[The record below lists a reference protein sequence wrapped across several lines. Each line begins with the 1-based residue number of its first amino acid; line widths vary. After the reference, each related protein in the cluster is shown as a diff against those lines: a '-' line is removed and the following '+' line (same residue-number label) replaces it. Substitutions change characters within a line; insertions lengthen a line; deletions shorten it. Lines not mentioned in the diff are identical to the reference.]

1 MEGVIYTDGHGTKV
15 TTQEFIT
22 GNTTYLIRGIMEA
35 RMNQI
40 RTSAI
45 PSITLL
51 VLGII
56 AFIAGFFR
64 LLNHEEVV
72 QFRIGEMDMTL
83 NRIATLVGFIFIIL
97 GLIGLALRHKKYSV
111 HIRTAEGEKDPVVS
125 IKKDYVAQI
134 VSAINAAV
142 RERRQPEMEI
152 R

>member
-64 LLNHEEVV
+64 LLNHEEIV

-111 HIRTAEGEKDPVVS
+111 HIRTAEGEKDPLVS
-125 IKKDYVAQI
+125 TKKDYVSQI
-134 VSAINAAV
+134 VSAVNTAV
-142 RERRQPEMEI
+142 RQ
-152 R
+152 

>member
-22 GNTTYLIRGIMEA
+22 GNATYLIRGIMEA

-40 RTSAI
+40 RTSLI

-51 VLGII
+51 VLGTI
-56 AFIAGFFR
+56 AFIAGYFQ
-64 LLNHEEVV
+64 LLNHEEVI

-97 GLIGLALRHKKYSV
+97 GLVGLALRHKKYSV

-125 IKKDYVAQI
+125 TKKDYVSQI
-134 VSAINAAV
+134 VSAINTAV
-142 RERRQPEMEI
+142 RQRRQPEI

>member
-40 RTSAI
+40 KASLLPA
-45 PSITLL
+45 ITLL
-51 VLGII
+51 VLGVI
-56 AFIAGFFR
+56 AFVAGLLH

-72 QFRIGEMDMTL
+72 QFRIGETDMTL
-83 NRIATLVGFIFIIL
+83 NRIVALAGFIFIIL
-97 GLIGLALRHKKYSV
+97 GLIGLVLRHKKYSV

-125 IKKDYVAQI
+125 TKKDYVSQI
-134 VSAINAAV
+134 VSAINTAV
-142 RERRQPEMEI
+142 RQRRQPEV